1 MSKDNPVAANPEL
14 TDKSLQNR
22 FRGFAAGMAS
32 GITKL
37 AVGHPF
43 ADTVKIRMQ
52 TTSKSD
58 GRFKGPL
65 DCFLKTIRQ
74 EGPRALY
81 KGATPPLV
89 GWMFM
94 DSIML
99 GTLHNARMIQQQ
111 WNGDKPLSI
120 FQHGLAGLAG
130 GITVSFF
137 ATPVEQIKARLQVQ
151 YDAKSQTYSGPID
164 CIRKVVRN
172 NGIFGLWQGLTPTM
186 LFRSWFFVFWSSYEV
201 FTTQLKKTSLTD
213 GSVTFIAGGLS
224 ATAFWIGAFPSDMVK
239 NRYMTQPDVSP
250 KKFPTP
256 TSVARYVYQ
265 TEGLK
270 GFYRGFLPS
279 FLRAFPTNASAV
291 FMFELVMNLLSTNKL
306 DNEPL

>member
-1 MSKDNPVAANPEL
+1 MSNDRQAAANPEL
-14 TDKSLQNR
+14 TDKSLKNK

-43 ADTVKIRMQ
+43 DTVKIRMQ

-58 GRFKGPL
+58 GKFKGPL

-130 GITVSFF
+130 GITVSFV

-151 YDAKSQTYSGPID
+151 YDAKSKTYSGPID

-213 GSVTFIAGGLS
+213 GSITFIAGGLS

-270 GFYRGFLPS
+270 GFYRGFVPS

-291 FMFELVMNLLSTNKL
+291 FMFELVMKLLSTNKL
-306 DNEPL
+306 ENEPL

>member
-1 MSKDNPVAANPEL
+1 MSKAIAAEANPEL
-14 TDKSLQNR
+14 TDQSLQNR
-22 FRGFAAGMAS
+22 VRGFAAGMAS

-37 AVGHPF
+37 VVGHPF
-43 ADTVKIRMQ
+43 DTVKIRMQ

-58 GRFKGPL
+58 GRFNGPL
-65 DCFLKTIRQ
+65 DCFLKTVRNEGIR
-74 EGPRALY
+74 GVY

-94 DSIML
+94 DSLML
-99 GTLHNARMIQQQ
+99 GTLHNARMVQQA
-111 WNGDKPLSI
+111 WNGDKPLSL

-130 GITVSFF
+130 GLTVSFV

-151 YDAKSQTYSGPID
+151 YDTKSQIYKGPID
-164 CIRKVVRN
+164 CIRQVVRN
-172 NGIFGLWQGLTPTM
+172 NGVFGLWQGLLPTM

-201 FTTQLKKTSLTD
+201 FSRELKKKNLSD
-213 GSVTFIAGGLS
+213 GTVSFIAGGLS
-224 ATAFWIGAFPSDMVK
+224 ATAFWIGAFPSDVVK
-239 NRYMTQPDVSP
+239 NRYMTQPDVHP

-256 TSVARYVYQ
+256 SAVARYLYR
-265 TEGLK
+265 TEGLA

-291 FMFELVMNLLSTNKL
+291 FMFELVMKLLSNNK
-306 DNEPL
+306 EPL

>member
-1 MSKDNPVAANPEL
+1 MSGDKVSVTTANAKL
-14 TDKSLQNR
+14 DDQSLYNR
-22 FRGFAAGMAS
+22 FRGFAAGVAS

-43 ADTVKIRMQ
+43 DTIKIRLQ
-52 TTSKSD
+52 TSGAHD

-65 DCFLKTIRQ
+65 DCLLQTVRK
-74 EGPRALY
+74 EGLRALY

-99 GTLHNARMIQQQ
+99 GTMHNTRMIQQQ
-111 WNGDKPLSI
+111 WNGPDKPLST

-130 GITVSFF
+130 GITVSFV

-151 YDAKSQTYSGPID
+151 YDAATKVYTGPIH
-164 CIRKVVRN
+164 CASQLVRN
-172 NGIFGLWQGLTPTM
+172 NGITALWQGLLPTM
-186 LFRSWFFVFWSSYEV
+186 LFRSWFFVFWASYDV
-201 FTTQLKKTSLTD
+201 FTRELKKLGLSD
-213 GSVTFIAGGLS
+213 GKVTFVAGGLS
-224 ATAFWIGAFPSDMVK
+224 ATAFWIGAFPSDSVK
-239 NRYMTQPDVSP
+239 NRYMTQPDIQP
-250 KKFPTP
+250 KKYPTP
-256 TSVARYVYQ
+256 MAVAREMYRLD
-265 TEGLK
+265 GLK

-291 FMFELVMNLLSTNKL
+291 FMFETVMRLLA
-306 DNEPL
+306 

>member
-1 MSKDNPVAANPEL
+1 MSKNGGASANPEL

-22 FRGFAAGMAS
+22 IRGFAAGMAS

-43 ADTVKIRMQ
+43 DTVKIRMQ
-52 TTSKSD
+52 TTSSAD

-65 DCFLKTIRQ
+65 DCFLKTVQQ

-99 GTLHNARMIQQQ
+99 GTMHNARMIQQQ
-111 WNGDKPLSI
+111 WNGDRPLSI
-120 FQHGLAGLAG
+120 FQYGLAGLAG
-130 GITVSFF
+130 GITVSFV

-151 YDAKSQTYSGPID
+151 YDAKSKTYKGPID
-164 CIRKVVRN
+164 CIRQVVRN
-172 NGIFGLWQGLTPTM
+172 NGVLGLWQGLTPTM
-186 LFRSWFFVFWSSYEV
+186 LFRSWFFVFWCSYEV
-201 FTTQLKKTSLTD
+201 LTTRLKQTSLSD
-213 GSVTFIAGGLS
+213 GSVSFIAGGLS

-256 TSVARYVYQ
+256 TSVARHVYQ
-265 TEGLK
+265 TQGLQ
-270 GFYRGFLPS
+270 GFYRGFIPS

-291 FMFELVMNLLSTNKL
+291 FMFELVMKLLSTNKA
-306 DNEPL
+306 DSEPL

>member
-1 MSKDNPVAANPEL
+1 MSKDNQAAANPEL

-37 AVGHPF
+37 TVGHPF
-43 ADTVKIRMQ
+43 DTVKIRMQ

-130 GITVSFF
+130 GITVSFV

-151 YDAKSQTYSGPID
+151 YDAKSKTYSGPID

-172 NGIFGLWQGLTPTM
+172 NGVFGLWQGLTPTM

-291 FMFELVMNLLSTNKL
+291 FMFEFVMKLLSTSKV

>member
-1 MSKDNPVAANPEL
+1 MCEL
-14 TDKSLQNR
+14 YSIFIL
-22 FRGFAAGMAS
+22 
-32 GITKL
+32 L
-37 AVGHPF
+37 
-43 ADTVKIRMQ
+43 
-52 TTSKSD
+52 
-58 GRFKGPL
+58 GR
-65 DCFLKTIRQ
+65 
-74 EGPRALY
+74 
-81 KGATPPLV
+81 
-89 GWMFM
+89 
-94 DSIML
+94 L

-151 YDAKSQTYSGPID
+151 YDAKSKTYSGPID

>member
-1 MSKDNPVAANPEL
+1 MSKDNQAAANPEL

-43 ADTVKIRMQ
+43 DTVKIRMQ

-65 DCFLKTIRQ
+65 DCFLKTVRQ

-130 GITVSFF
+130 GITVSFV
-137 ATPVEQIKARLQVQ
+137 ATPVEQIKTRLQVQ
-151 YDAKSQTYSGPID
+151 YDAKSKTYSGPID

-291 FMFELVMNLLSTNKL
+291 FMFEFVMKLLSTNKV

>member
-1 MSKDNPVAANPEL
+1 MSKDNQAVANPEL

-43 ADTVKIRMQ
+43 DTVKIRMQ

-65 DCFLKTIRQ
+65 DCFLKTVRQ

-111 WNGDKPLSI
+111 WNGDKPLSV

-130 GITVSFF
+130 GITVSFV

-151 YDAKSQTYSGPID
+151 YDAKSKTYSGPID

-291 FMFELVMNLLSTNKL
+291 FMFEFVMKLLSTNKV
-306 DNEPL
+306 DNDPL